1 MLVKIAKITLR
12 EILFMPPLFLY
23 TFIRTVEFP
32 GHFFGTSTGV
42 PSNIWRKRRV
52 QKKVIFTAC
61 HSGKLKLTFTSP
73 NIISTSPKNVLMSR
87 LISQFLCNLNSL
99 RNFTCPS
106 GKLITE
112 LTSPIAK
119 STSPELSDTTF
130 FARWNLSWVDGSLD
144 DHPSYHG
151 RANFAYIALKH
162 LANLLDEKQKVG
174 SARRVTR
181 LARSSFLHKNT
192 LARPVIPAI
201 NPSLKIPAKARKSEH
216 ARELL
221 ARASKGVKG

>member
-1 MLVKIAKITLR
+1 
-12 EILFMPPLFLY
+12 
-23 TFIRTVEFP
+23 
-32 GHFFGTSTGV
+32 
-42 PSNIWRKRRV
+42 
-52 QKKVIFTAC
+52 
-61 HSGKLKLTFTSP
+61 
-73 NIISTSPKNVLMSR
+73 MSR

-112 LTSPIAK
+112 WTSPIAK
-119 STSPELSDTTF
+119 STSPGLSDTTF
-130 FARWNLSWVDGSLD
+130 WVDGSLE
-144 DHPSYHG
+144 DHPSYPG

-192 LARPVIPAI
+192 LARPVIPA
-201 NPSLKIPAKARKSEH
+201 KGRKSEH

-221 ARASKGVKG
+221 ARASKGVKGYFFQCDSTGKEVLFPGATFLRITEPYLFKVITFKTNQAFRLVCRTKRTKLKNVYLFEGVTSFTT